1 MAYSFTAAFIIG
13 MVIKK
18 TIGFRVDAEAE
29 VGGIDEAEHA
39 ESGYDF
45 SSLGGRIGAE
55 LGGAGRGGLLTARPS
70 GRKADP
76 P

>member
-1 MAYSFTAAFIIG
+1 

-45 SSLGGRIGAE
+45 SSLGGRVGAGLAQSS
-55 LGGAGRGGLLTARPS
+55 LGGLNRTPTGPTATKER
-70 GRKADP
+70 ADR
-76 P
+76 